1 MMNIKS
7 VLYLGLLFPVLAF
20 MPGSVVES
28 PVTWLSF
35 EEAVVKSQTQQKKI
49 FIDVYTDWCGWCKR
63 MDATTFSDP
72 AVAEILQTH
81 FYPVKFNAEQ
91 REPVTFNNYTFKFVP
106 RGNKGY
112 HELAAALLNNQL
124 SYPSVVFLNEKFEII
139 QVLPGYRK
147 ADEFLK
153 IITYIGEDHY
163 LSQSW
168 EDFSSTYQKEA
179 GTGH

>member
-1 MMNIKS
+1 MKFRRIYS
-7 VLYLGLLFPVLAF
+7 ILFILPLLAF
-20 MPGSVVES
+20 NVGDTAS
-28 PVTWLSF
+28 PVSWLSF
-35 EEAVVKSQTQQKKI
+35 EDAVSSSAQEQRKI

-72 AVAEILQTH
+72 AVAEILQNK

-91 REPVTFNNYTFKFVP
+91 REPITFNNHTFKFVP
-106 RGNKGY
+106 RGTKGY
-112 HELAAALLNNQL
+112 HELASTLLNGKL

-153 IITYIGEDHY
+153 IITFIGEDHY
-163 LSQSW
+163 LTTRW
-168 EDFSSTYQKEA
+168 DDFGKTYKKEA
-179 GTGH
+179 TSGD